1 MGAAE
6 RRRDRIVSTPEKFCP
21 MCKRVQLLSGQ
32 ERCAIHV
39 KATTL
44 AAHHKEF
51 DTKQIS
57 GSSPPGVFV
66 GRFGYPKVFVGPM
79 VPPVSGDTEILDT
92 PEWWMGKGF
101 DEIVDFRYSLLRGYS
116 KANVF
121 DARKGGRLIETLQDV
136 AMMTRP
142 VDAEL
147 ILLRPPRKILD
158 LREDSQPF
166 GPIAPLASFQT
177 GNSTADNRI
186 QKAFYDGDLP
196 AEIGRAS
203 CRKRVKST
211 AADGGGHKKKK
222 Q

>member
-1 MGAAE
+1 MPRTVVPMSSNLLGPFGT
-6 RRRDRIVSTPEKFCP
+6 RGVRHDRIVSTPERLCP
-21 MCKRVQLLSGQ
+21 MCKRVQRLSGE

-116 KANVF
+116 KANVEA
-121 DARKGGRLIETLQDV
+121 ARDGTKLIDKLQEV
-136 AMMTRP
+136 AMMTSPSIR
-142 VDAEL
+142 
-147 ILLRPPRKILD
+147 
-158 LREDSQPF
+158 SW
-166 GPIAPLASFQT
+166 
-177 GNSTADNRI
+177 
-186 QKAFYDGDLP
+186 
-196 AEIGRAS
+196 S
-203 CRKRVKST
+203 CRGLRGRCWTCVRIRSLSVPLRRWNRSRQALRQLT
-211 AADGGGHKKKK
+211 AG
-222 Q
+222 

>member
-1 MGAAE
+1 MVSTMTGMLGPLGTPGV
-6 RRRDRIVSTPEKFCP
+6 RHDRIVSTLERLCP
-21 MCKRVQLLSGQ
+21 MCKRVQRLSGE

-39 KATTL
+39 KAATL

-101 DEIVDFRYSLLRGYS
+101 DEIVDLRYSLLRGYS

-121 DARKGGRLIETLQDV
+121 DAHKGGRLIETL
-136 AMMTRP
+136 
-142 VDAEL
+142 
-147 ILLRPPRKILD
+147 
-158 LREDSQPF
+158 
-166 GPIAPLASFQT
+166 
-177 GNSTADNRI
+177 
-186 QKAFYDGDLP
+186 
-196 AEIGRAS
+196 
-203 CRKRVKST
+203 
-211 AADGGGHKKKK
+211 
-222 Q
+222 